1 VTTIQLLKRFFSSIH
16 VLVLLG
22 LLVFAFLPL
31 TFAPTLPL
39 QVWVKQLCL
48 CICWVGVFYLTL
60 QVLIPKLLY
69 RSKSALFAVVVFIII
84 CFLVFLNN
92 ELDRII
98 DLPHILE
105 KLNPSRPPD
114 PSFSAVGDLGTM
126 IITMIIIGIAII
138 FSVTKKV
145 QADQL
150 KEQTLENQKISTE
163 LSFLKS
169 QINPHFFFNV
179 LHTIYGLT
187 DLDSAKAKDSIYTLS
202 HMMRYVLYETKNDS
216 TTLEKELQF
225 IENYNKLMQLRLP
238 DTVQII
244 FDRPPEVHNV
254 EIAPMLFLP
263 FVENAYKH
271 GISTV
276 YPSYIYIGV
285 SQAAKTL
292 VIEVR
297 NSNFSE
303 KTSDMEESNG
313 IGLVNTQ
320 RRLNLLYPG
329 KHKLSVKDIK
339 EISEFIVQLKLF
351 LE

>member
-1 VTTIQLLKRFFSSIH
+1 
-16 VLVLLG
+16 
-22 LLVFAFLPL
+22 
-31 TFAPTLPL
+31 
-39 QVWVKQLCL
+39 
-48 CICWVGVFYLTL
+48 
-60 QVLIPKLLY
+60 
-69 RSKSALFAVVVFIII
+69 
-84 CFLVFLNN
+84 
-92 ELDRII
+92 
-98 DLPHILE
+98 
-105 KLNPSRPPD
+105 
-114 PSFSAVGDLGTM
+114 
-126 IITMIIIGIAII
+126 
-138 FSVTKKV
+138 
-145 QADQL
+145 
-150 KEQTLENQKISTE
+150 
-163 LSFLKS
+163 
-169 QINPHFFFNV
+169 
-179 LHTIYGLT
+179 
-187 DLDSAKAKDSIYTLS
+187 
-202 HMMRYVLYETKNDS
+202 
-216 TTLEKELQF
+216 
-225 IENYNKLMQLRLP
+225 MQLRLP